1 MWMAIESGKGS
12 SLDGL
17 RTALDI
23 VVAPKDALERLR
35 DRPTWGWA
43 LLIVV
48 VLYALASWAMA
59 PALVHA
65 TQTDW
70 PNVMAKNPQL
80 AAESPSQ
87 QQMHLALTLKIV
99 ALSWLATPLIIL
111 FGVFLQALI
120 MTICNMAGRGTAPFR
135 KLWALAVNIA
145 IPLIAINGVV
155 TAIIVLVRGPQA
167 FDSAIALQTVMPSLG
182 YLVPA
187 TSLKLHTF
195 LTFINP
201 FTLWGTGLIIA
212 GMVVVAGLSR
222 VWAWTTG
229 IVWLLINGLLVALLA
244 R

>member
-1 MWMAIESGKGS
+1 MAIESGKGS
-12 SLDGL
+12 NLDGL

-23 VVAPKDALERLR
+23 VVAPKDALQRLR

-65 TQTDW
+65 TQADW
-70 PNVMAKNPQL
+70 PNVVAKNAQL

-87 QQMHLALTLKIV
+87 QQTHLALTLKIV
-99 ALSWLATPLIIL
+99 GLSWIATPLIVL

-120 MTICNMAGRGTAPFR
+120 LTICNMAGRGTAPFR

-145 IPLIAINGVV
+145 IPLIALNTIV

-167 FDSAIALQTVMPSLG
+167 FDSALALQTVMPSLG

-201 FTLWGTGLIIA
+201 FTLWGTGLIVA
-212 GMVVVAGLSR
+212 GMAIVAGVSR
-222 VWAWTTG
+222 AWAWSTG

>member
-12 SLDGL
+12 NLDGL

-23 VVAPKDALERLR
+23 VVAPKDALQRLR

-65 TQTDW
+65 TQADW
-70 PNVMAKNPQL
+70 PNVVAKNAQL

-87 QQMHLALTLKIV
+87 QQTHLALTLKIV
-99 ALSWLATPLIIL
+99 GLSWIATPLIVL

-120 MTICNMAGRGTAPFR
+120 LTICNMAGRGTAPFR

-145 IPLIAINGVV
+145 IPLIALNTIV

-167 FDSAIALQTVMPSLG
+167 FDSALALQTVMPSLG

-201 FTLWGTGLIIA
+201 FTLWGTGLIVA
-212 GMVVVAGLSR
+212 GMAIVAGVSR
-222 VWAWTTG
+222 AWAWSTG